1 MLFAVVHAALA
12 EEAFEVVVKIGCV
25 FLVGAD
31 DEVLTAY
38 LSEGFLYDKGLRRCC
53 QVRTKQMP
61 SIAQSLDYRVDVGIS
76 FIRLVLY
83 ACHSVLKLW
92 RKDTEILG
100 FDETR

>member
-1 MLFAVVHAALA
+1 
-12 EEAFEVVVKIGCV
+12 
-25 FLVGAD
+25 
-31 DEVLTAY
+31 
-38 LSEGFLYDKGLRRCC
+38 
-53 QVRTKQMP
+53 MP